1 MDKNVQAV
9 PAYTS
14 ADVAAEANSVLR
26 NTYLLLSMTLVFSS
40 AMTAIAMILNIGHGT
55 ALVSMLLALGV
66 LWLVLPRTAQSG
78 AGLVT
83 VFVFTGLMGF
93 GLGPTL
99 NMYLKAVPHGGVL
112 IMSALGGTGLIFGS
126 LSVYALT
133 TKKDFSFMGGFLY
146 SGLMV
151 LIITGIGGIAAAAMG
166 YDVSVLQL
174 GMSAATILVFS
185 GLVLYDT
192 SRIIHRGETNYIMAT
207 VELYLDILN
216 IFLALLRLLS
226 RR

>member
-40 AMTAIAMILNIGHGT
+40 AMTAIAMILNIGHGA

-151 LIITGIGGIAAAAMG
+151 LIITGIGGIAAAALG